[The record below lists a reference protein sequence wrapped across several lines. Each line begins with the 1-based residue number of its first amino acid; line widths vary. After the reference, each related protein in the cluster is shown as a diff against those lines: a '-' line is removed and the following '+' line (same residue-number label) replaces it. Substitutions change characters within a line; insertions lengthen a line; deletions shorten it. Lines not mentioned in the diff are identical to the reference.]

1 MPRID
6 QETVQRIL
14 DAADIVDVVSDFVKL
29 RRSGANFKGL
39 CPFHNDRT
47 PSFHVNRARNIC
59 KCFSCGKGGGPV
71 NFIMEHE
78 QLNFQEALRYLARKY
93 NIEIVERELSDE
105 ERRAEN
111 KREALYAANAF
122 ALEHFK
128 NNLASDDG
136 QAFAMP
142 YFMRRGISQKMIE
155 RFHLGYSLDKP
166 TALLDAASQAGFAT
180 ENLVE
185 TGLVISAERE
195 GRQYTYDRFRGR
207 VIYPIHTLSG
217 RVVGFGG
224 RTMSSDKKIA
234 KYVNSP
240 ESVIYH
246 KKNELYGLFQSRSA
260 IGRKDK
266 CIMVEGYMDVI
277 SLHQAGIENV
287 VASSGTALTDEQI
300 RIIRRFTDNVT
311 LIYDSDAAGIKA
323 SLRGINMLLAAKFNV
338 KTLLLP
344 EGDDPDSFAQN
355 HSAEEVEKYFTDNE
369 RDIIAFMTEILMRE
383 VNPDDPTAKAKVIN
397 KVLESVAYV
406 DEPVKRQE
414 YIAQCSRM
422 MSVSEEVLVKQLNIF
437 ITRRYEEDEKQ
448 RRRNEAGASIADIE
462 KESEEKTEPAES
474 YDAPLIQLDVNLLK
488 PYEEMLMRYIV
499 RYGLIYSF
507 DHADENGE
515 IISSTVFDVID
526 ATMQMEELRFTYPPF
541 AATMEALREIRN
553 GQWEEHRNMR
563 LQEIEQ
569 ECARMEEDERQK
581 ARNEMQTIE
590 SLEKAEKLLQE
601 KCAAYRVEAINEFDM
616 NYGQSRLINSI
627 DDAVRTTA
635 SELAIERYSL
645 SKIYTKQGNEP
656 SELEQIPHLVKRA
669 IFELKGAIITQ
680 TLKELNKRLMAIA
693 PDLPD
698 ETMAIMEDIAYWKE
712 YQKELGKLLG
722 ERIILPTQR

>member
-1 MPRID
+1 
-6 QETVQRIL
+6 
-14 DAADIVDVVSDFVKL
+14 
-29 RRSGANFKGL
+29 
-39 CPFHNDRT
+39 
-47 PSFHVNRARNIC
+47 
-59 KCFSCGKGGGPV
+59 
-71 NFIMEHE
+71 
-78 QLNFQEALRYLARKY
+78 
-93 NIEIVERELSDE
+93 
-105 ERRAEN
+105 
-111 KREALYAANAF
+111 
-122 ALEHFK
+122 
-128 NNLASDDG
+128 
-136 QAFAMP
+136 
-142 YFMRRGISQKMIE
+142 
-155 RFHLGYSLDKP
+155 
-166 TALLDAASQAGFAT
+166 
-180 ENLVE
+180 
-185 TGLVISAERE
+185 
-195 GRQYTYDRFRGR
+195 
-207 VIYPIHTLSG
+207 
-217 RVVGFGG
+217 
-224 RTMSSDKKIA
+224 
-234 KYVNSP
+234 
-240 ESVIYH
+240 
-246 KKNELYGLFQSRSA
+246 
-260 IGRKDK
+260 
-266 CIMVEGYMDVI
+266 
-277 SLHQAGIENV
+277 
-287 VASSGTALTDEQI
+287 
-300 RIIRRFTDNVT
+300 
-311 LIYDSDAAGIKA
+311 IKA

-422 MSVSEEVLVKQLNIF
+422 MNVSEEVLVKQLNIF

-474 YDAPLIQLDVNLLK
+474 SDAPLIQLDVNLLK

-581 ARNEMQTIE
+581 ARNELQTIE
-590 SLEKAEKLLQE
+590 SLEKAETLLQE